1 MLKLLSTACVL
12 PLALSC
18 GSSKQPKDN
27 SSDAIGKPTVYFL
40 HGSPLSLIEET
51 TPDLNSPFTVSNIK
65 AFKDFDIAKFDIYRS
80 TSPLKDAGDDE
91 KDVHRDDEH
100 QEEPI
105 ELPRYEFK
113 AHNDIYQYKHIGEKN
128 LPVLEFAV
136 ADERLELVAISYKD
150 SATIDVNAKHYSV
163 SRSGDLFSILFS
175 FNFDDSE
182 HLGAIYFTKNQ
193 IPITKVKT
201 TNGDYPYLYGR
212 DIAVAWQKPLN
223 FSICGKRASSNA
235 AIIEQSIKSWDQLE
249 NGRIGALEYTIE
261 MKENAKPFSDVNQNC
276 IFFVDSYRLVASLEK
291 VALGLAIPVVNR
303 TRSELV
309 SGSALIFE
317 NAHRQIGSDT
327 FMGPVIRHE
336 IGHLLGLG
344 HEFKKDEKGNAVYT
358 SIMSYEDVETIQQRD
373 FEAIDALYPEGIDT
387 PSEAISDATDPEP
400 SSDSTSLIYNLSS
413 PF

>member
-1 MLKLLSTACVL
+1 MLKLLSIACVI

-51 TPDLNSPFTVSNIK
+51 TPELHSPFKISNIE

-91 KDVHRDDEH
+91 KDDHSDDTNES
-100 QEEPI
+100 EPM

-113 AHNDIYQYKHIGEKN
+113 VHNDRFHYKHTGKKD

-136 ADERLELVAISYKD
+136 LGETLELVAISYKN
-150 SATIDVNAKHYSV
+150 SGIIDVKAKHYSV
-163 SRSGDLFSILFS
+163 SQAGDLFSILFS
-175 FNFDDSE
+175 YNDDGSE
-182 HLGAIYFTKNQ
+182 HLGAIYFTRNQ
-193 IPITKVKT
+193 IPLTKTKT

-212 DIAVAWQKPLN
+212 DLAVAWQKPLN

-261 MKENAKPFSDVNQNC
+261 TKENAKPFSDVNQNC
-276 IFFVDSYRLVASLEK
+276 IFIVDSYKLVASLEK

-309 SGSALIFE
+309 SGSVLIFE
-317 NAHRQIGSDT
+317 NAHRQIGSET
-327 FMGPVIRHE
+327 SMGPVILHE

-344 HEFKKDEKGNAVYT
+344 HEFKKDDQGNAVYT
-358 SIMSYEDVETIQQRD
+358 SIMSYDGVEAIQQRD
-373 FEAIDALYPEGIDT
+373 FEAIDALYPETRDDQL
-387 PSEAISDATDPEP
+387 EAISDEPDPEL
-400 SSDSTSLIYNLSS
+400 SSDSTSLIYKLFSTY
-413 PF
+413 